1 MLYQFIDVFGSL
13 LEQGETDLL
22 GVMRSHHVDT
32 ADNEGSQGFIA
43 NKKGDLDQ
51 LFALYLEALGGTSQ
65 LVQVSHQ
72 FSPGSIKNV
81 SNLAKKLHEGR
92 DELSQYLRSQFDHDT
107 KTLLERYQVAQTQF
121 NLQSFRDLPGLAIK
135 LLVATVDTDQLS
147 HYLKIHL
154 PPETLELLNH
164 YDGLPPLPEP
174 LQQGLVQ
181 TLNQQLVNPSL
192 YRKNKPY
199 FQTLTLGKA
208 AQQLLEQQPI
218 GEDRQRFNRL
228 LLDAAYPD
236 YISPSHIPTLAE
248 VEQGLIKGLN
258 RCLEDPS
265 LYQKTYQHPDQP
277 LPETLPEGADLI
289 IQNRQ
294 GLEAAYPNE
303 IAKSYAPYR
312 ERLKGLIQILR
323 QGAATKQ
330 GIIDLVAANLGILGD
345 SPAAQA
351 AKKTI
356 KLQQFMPR
364 LTQLHPRNQPEH
376 RYLLTLGEEFEVYNP
391 NSHPE
396 EIEIFLEVQPNLPV
410 VLYNIRV
417 VNCDTEEFVAYKGKV
432 ESSDVLSFREKTV
445 ELNGNPFATP
455 GTPLLPTQT
464 SRWRLEAQLAEEWPL
479 ARFDQQR
486 FDQTTFV
493 LNQPAV
499 SLEMRFYQLT
509 PGVFEVKIPWD
520 IPGFTDKF
528 QQAGDHPRHQIAGI
542 IDKVKAA
549 GVLGIITY
557 EKRFQETHEMVAQLT
572 VERSPFLEEHLAEDT
587 FTISSI
593 LFPYPEGVVHEMS
606 DKLLTC
612 YEKRFH
618 KTHEMVARLGVERS
632 PFLEEH
638 LAEDALTISRVQ
650 VPYPEVVHEMSD
662 NLLTCGVFDYTGFD
676 SGNRFG

>member
-1 MLYQFIDVFGSL
+1 MEKRGKTTSITNRFPHFYDGANVESLLYQFIDVFGVL

-22 GVMRSHHVDT
+22 AVMRSHHVDT

-72 FSPGSIKNV
+72 FSPGSLKNV

-92 DELSQYLRSQFDHDT
+92 DELSQYLRSQLDHDT
-107 KTLLERYQVAQTQF
+107 KTLLERYQVSQAQF
-121 NLQSFRDLPGLAIK
+121 NLESFRDLPGLAIK
-135 LLVATVDTDQLS
+135 LLVATVATDQLS

-164 YDGLPPLPEP
+164 YDGFPPLPEP
-174 LQQGLVQ
+174 LEQALVQ
-181 TLNQQLVNPSL
+181 TLNQQLLNPSL

-208 AQQLLEQQPI
+208 AQPLLAQQPI
-218 GEDRQRFNRL
+218 GEDRQRLNRL
-228 LLDAAYPD
+228 LLEAAYPD
-236 YISPSHIPTLAE
+236 YISPSPIPTLAE
-248 VEQGLIKGLN
+248 VEQGLINGLN
-258 RCLEDPS
+258 RCLQDPS
-265 LYQKTYQHPDQP
+265 LYQKTYQDTDQP
-277 LPETLPEGADLI
+277 RPETPPQGNDLI

-294 GLEAAYPNE
+294 LLEAAYPNE

-351 AKKTI
+351 AKETI
-356 KLQQFMPR
+356 EIKEFMPR
-364 LTQLHPRNQPEH
+364 LTQLHPHNQPEH
-376 RYLLTLGEEFEVYNP
+376 SYVLRLGAEFEVYNP
-391 NSHPE
+391 NPQPE
-396 EIEIFLEVQPNLPV
+396 KIEIFLAVQPSLPV
-410 VLYNIRV
+410 VLYNLRV
-417 VNCDTEEFVAYKGKV
+417 VRCDTEESVTYQGEARA
-432 ESSDVLSFREKTV
+432 SDVLSFRENTV
-445 ELNGNPFATP
+445 EVNGKPYATE
-455 GTPLLPTQT
+455 GTPQLPTQT
-464 SRWRLEAQLAEEWPL
+464 SRWRLEAQLAEGVPL

-486 FDQTTFV
+486 FGETTFA
-493 LNQPAV
+493 LSQPAV
-499 SLEMRFYQLT
+499 SLEMRFYKLT

-549 GVLGIITY
+549 GVLGMITY
-557 EKRFQETHEMVAQLT
+557 EKRFQE
-572 VERSPFLEEHLAEDT
+572 
-587 FTISSI
+587 
-593 LFPYPEGVVHEMS
+593 
-606 DKLLTC
+606 
-612 YEKRFH
+612 
-618 KTHEMVARLGVERS
+618 THEMVARLGVERS

-638 LAEDALTISRVQ
+638 LAEDTLTISSLQ
-650 VPYPEVVHEMSD
+650 VPYPEGVVHEMSD

-676 SGNRFG
+676 SGNGFG